1 VSPDAARRRAG
12 RVSRPAAV
20 PAERAHAVISG
31 GGTAGHVLPALA
43 VAEALVDRG
52 HPLADL
58 HYVGAQRGIE
68 TRLVP
73 PTGLPHTFLDVVGV
87 QRRLDRSNLA
97 FGPKLGRAIRDA
109 TVLLRTRR
117 PRVVV
122 SVGGYASLPAVLAAR
137 RLRIPIV
144 VVSYDRR
151 PGRASQLAARF
162 AVASAVAFPG
172 SGLPRARLTG
182 APLRRA
188 VLEVDPARDRP
199 AAREALDLP
208 PERFVVLAA
217 GGSLGSAVLNDAVRG
232 FVALSEER
240 GDLAVRHVVGK
251 RFLTDEDA
259 TAAAGPARDGI
270 LYTVVGY
277 EERMPL
283 AYAAADLVVARAG
296 ASTVAELAAIG
307 VPSILVPWPGAAAD
321 HQTDNAR
328 SLAAVGA
335 AVLLPES
342 QLTPGRLASEIEQLR
357 ADPSTLPAMAAAAR
371 AAGEIHHS
379 GRLPLLI
386 EEVAAGSGVR

>member
-1 VSPDAARRRAG
+1 
-12 RVSRPAAV
+12 
-20 PAERAHAVISG
+20 
-31 GGTAGHVLPALA
+31 VLPALA

-73 PTGLPHTFLDVVGV
+73 PTGLPHTFFDVVGL
-87 QRRLDRSNLA
+87 QRRLDRTNLG
-97 FGPKLGRAIRDA
+97 FGPKLRRATRDA
-109 TVLLRTRR
+109 AVLLRDRR

-137 RLRIPIV
+137 RLGVPIV

-162 AVASAVAFPG
+162 AAASAVAFPG
-172 SGLPRARLTG
+172 SRLPRARLTG

-188 VLEVDPARDRP
+188 VLDVDPARDRA
-199 AAREALDLP
+199 AARDALGLP
-208 PERFVVLAA
+208 DDRFVVLVA
-217 GGSLGSAVLNDAVRG
+217 GGSLGSAVLNEAVRG
-232 FVALSEER
+232 LVDQAQDR
-240 GDLAVRHVVGK
+240 ADLAVRHVVGE
-251 RFLTDEDA
+251 RFLEREGASAIGGT
-259 TAAAGPARDGI
+259 GRGGI
-270 LYTVVGY
+270 LYAVVGY
-277 EERMPL
+277 EERMPQ
-283 AYAAADLVVARAG
+283 AYAAADLVIARAG

-328 SLAAVGA
+328 SLAEVGA
-335 AVLLPES
+335 AVLLPEAE
-342 QLTPGRLASEIEQLR
+342 LTAARLAEEIDRLE
-357 ADPSTLPAMAAAAR
+357 ADPAALAAMAAAAR

-379 GRLPLLI
+379 GRLALLI
-386 EEVAAGSGVR
+386 EEVAGA

>member
-1 VSPDAARRRAG
+1 
-12 RVSRPAAV
+12 VSRPAAA
-20 PAERAHAVISG
+20 PGQRAYALITG

-87 QRRLDRSNLA
+87 QRRLDRSNLG
-97 FGPKLGRAIRDA
+97 FGPKLRRAIRDA
-109 TVLLRTRR
+109 TTLLRARR

-162 AVASAVAFPG
+162 AAAAAVTFPG

-188 VLEVDPARDRP
+188 VLEVDPARDRA
-199 AAREALDLP
+199 AAREALALP
-208 PERFVVLAA
+208 PDRFVVLAA

-232 FVALSEER
+232 FVALSAER
-240 GDLAVRHVVGK
+240 RDLAVRHVVGE
-251 RFLTDEDA
+251 RFLTDDA

-277 EERMPL
+277 EERMPQ
-283 AYAAADLVVARAG
+283 AYAAADVVVARAG

-307 VPSILVPWPGAAAD
+307 VPSILVPWSGAAAD

-342 QLTPGRLASEIEQLR
+342 QLTPGRLVRVIDQLR
-357 ADPSTLPAMAAAAR
+357 ADPATLPAMAAAAR

-379 GRLPLLI
+379 GQLALLI
-386 EEVAAGSGVR
+386 EEVAGA

>member
-1 VSPDAARRRAG
+1 M
-12 RVSRPAAV
+12 SRPAAA
-20 PAERAHAVISG
+20 PGQRAYALITG

-87 QRRLDRSNLA
+87 QRRLDRSNLG
-97 FGPKLGRAIRDA
+97 FGPKLRRAIRDA
-109 TVLLRTRR
+109 TALLRTRR

-162 AVASAVAFPG
+162 AAASAVAFPG

-188 VLEVDPARDRP
+188 VLEVDPARDRA
-199 AAREALDLP
+199 AAREALALP
-208 PERFVVLAA
+208 PDRFVVLAA

-232 FVALSEER
+232 FVALSAER
-240 GDLAVRHVVGK
+240 RDLAVRHVVGE
-251 RFLTDEDA
+251 RFLTDDA

-277 EERMPL
+277 EERMPQ
-283 AYAAADLVVARAG
+283 AYAAADVVVARAG

-342 QLTPGRLASEIEQLR
+342 QLTPDRLAREIDQLR

-379 GRLPLLI
+379 GRLALLI
-386 EEVAAGSGVR
+386 EEVAER

>member
-1 VSPDAARRRAG
+1 VRAEQPVSQAAAPTA
-12 RVSRPAAV
+12 PAY
-20 PAERAHAVISG
+20 AVICG

-52 HPLADL
+52 HALADL

-73 PTGLPHTFLDVVGV
+73 PTGLPFTFLDVVGV
-87 QRRLDRSNLA
+87 QRRLDRSNLE
-97 FGPKLGRAIRDA
+97 FGPKLRRAVRDA
-109 TVLLRTRR
+109 TVLLKTRR

-137 RLRIPIV
+137 RLHIPIV

-162 AVASAVAFPG
+162 AAASAVSFPG

-188 VLEVDPARDRP
+188 VLEVDPARDRA

-208 PERFVVLAA
+208 ADRFVVLVA

-232 FVALSEER
+232 FVALSGQR
-240 GDLAVRHVVGK
+240 DDLAVHHVVGA
-251 RFLTDEDA
+251 RFLSAEDA
-259 TAAAGPARDGI
+259 SAAAGPARDGI

-277 EERMPL
+277 EERMEQ
-283 AYAAADLVVARAG
+283 AYAAADLVIARAG

-307 VPSILVPWPGAAAD
+307 LPSILVPWPGAAAD
-321 HQTDNAR
+321 HQTGNAR

-342 QLTPGRLASEIEQLR
+342 ELTPARLAREIDQLR
-357 ADPSTLPAMAAAAR
+357 ADPTTLPRMAAAAH
-371 AAGEIHHS
+371 AAGELHHS
-379 GRLPLLI
+379 GQLALLI
-386 EEVAAGSGVR
+386 EEVAARAPGSGGR

>member
-1 VSPDAARRRAG
+1 M
-12 RVSRPAAV
+12 SRPEAA
-20 PAERAHAVISG
+20 PPQRAYALISG

-43 VAEALVDRG
+43 VAEALADRG
-52 HPLADL
+52 HPLAEL

-87 QRRLDRSNLA
+87 QRRLDRSNLD
-97 FGPKLGRAIRDA
+97 FGPKLRRAIREA

-122 SVGGYASLPAVLAAR
+122 SVGGYASLPSVLAAR

-162 AVASAVAFPG
+162 AVASAVSFPG

-188 VLEVDPARDRP
+188 VLEVDPARDRA
-199 AAREALDLP
+199 AAREALALP
-208 PERFVVLAA
+208 PDRFVVLAA

-232 FVALSEER
+232 FVALSAER
-240 GDLAVRHVVGK
+240 RDLAVRHVVGE
-251 RFLTDEDA
+251 RFLTDDA

-277 EERMPL
+277 EERMPQ

-342 QLTPGRLASEIEQLR
+342 QLTPARLAREIEQLR
-357 ADPSTLPAMAAAAR
+357 TDPSTLPAMAAAAR

-379 GRLPLLI
+379 GRLALLI
-386 EEVAAGSGVR
+386 EEVAGR

>member
-1 VSPDAARRRAG
+1 M
-12 RVSRPAAV
+12 SRPAAA
-20 PAERAHAVISG
+20 PTARAYALISG

-87 QRRLDRSNLA
+87 QRRLDRSNLGFA
-97 FGPKLGRAIRDA
+97 PKLRRAIRDA
-109 TVLLRTRR
+109 TALLLTRR

-144 VVSYDRR
+144 VVSYDHR

-162 AVASAVAFPG
+162 AAASAVSFPG

-188 VLEVDPARDRP
+188 VLEVDPARDRA
-199 AAREALDLP
+199 AAREALALP
-208 PERFVVLAA
+208 PDRFVILAA

-240 GDLAVRHVVGK
+240 RDLAVRHVVGE
-251 RFLTDEDA
+251 RFLTDDDP

-277 EERMPL
+277 EERMPQ

-307 VPSILVPWPGAAAD
+307 VPSILVPWPGAAGD

-328 SLAAVGA
+328 TLAAVGA
-335 AVLLPES
+335 AVLLRES
-342 QLTPGRLASEIEQLR
+342 QLTPVRLAREIEQLR
-357 ADPSTLPAMAAAAR
+357 ADPSALPAMAAAAR
-371 AAGEIHHS
+371 AAGEIHRS
-379 GRLPLLI
+379 GRLALLI
-386 EEVAAGSGVR
+386 EEVAGSGRR

>member
-1 VSPDAARRRAG
+1 M
-12 RVSRPAAV
+12 SRPAAAPGHRAYARHQ
-20 PAERAHAVISG
+20 PAAAPPATCCPPSRWPRPSSTAATRWPTCTTSARG
-31 GGTAGHVLPALA
+31 GGSRRGWSRRPACPTRSSTWSASSAGWTAATSASGPSCAA
-43 VAEALVDRG
+43 PSA
-52 HPLADL
+52 
-58 HYVGAQRGIE
+58 
-68 TRLVP
+68 TRP
-73 PTGLPHTFLDVVGV
+73 CC
-87 QRRLDRSNLA
+87 S
-97 FGPKLGRAIRDA
+97 GRAG
-109 TVLLRTRR
+109 

-162 AVASAVAFPG
+162 AAASAVAFPG

-188 VLEVDPARDRP
+188 VLDVDPARDRA
-199 AAREALDLP
+199 AAREALGLP
-208 PERFVVLAA
+208 PDRFVVLVV
-217 GGSLGSAVLNDAVRG
+217 GGSLGSAVLNDVVRG
-232 FVALSEER
+232 FVALSDRAPRPGRAPRRR
-240 GDLAVRHVVGK
+240 GAVP
-251 RFLTDEDA
+251 DDDDA

-277 EERMPL
+277 EERMPQ

-328 SLAAVGA
+328 SLGRRRRRGA
-335 AVLLPES
+335 APRVAAHAGPAGARDRAAAS
-342 QLTPGRLASEIEQLR
+342 RPVDAAGHGRRGPGRGR
-357 ADPSTLPAMAAAAR
+357 DPPQRPAGPPDRRGGRVSAA
-371 AAGEIHHS
+371 EWPS
-379 GRLPLLI
+379 GR
-386 EEVAAGSGVR
+386 ERSR

>member
-1 VSPDAARRRAG
+1 M
-12 RVSRPAAV
+12 SRPAAA
-20 PAERAHAVISG
+20 PGRRAYALITG

-87 QRRLDRSNLA
+87 QRRLDRSNLG
-97 FGPKLGRAIRDA
+97 FGPKLRRAIRDA
-109 TVLLRTRR
+109 TTLLRTRR

-162 AVASAVAFPG
+162 AAASAVAFPG

-182 APLRRA
+182 APLRRS
-188 VLEVDPARDRP
+188 VLDVDPARDRA
-199 AAREALDLP
+199 AAREALALP
-208 PERFVVLAA
+208 PDRFVVLAA

-232 FVALSEER
+232 FVALSAER
-240 GDLAVRHVVGK
+240 RDLAVRHVVGE
-251 RFLTDEDA
+251 RFLTDDA

-277 EERMPL
+277 EERMPQ
-283 AYAAADLVVARAG
+283 AYAAADVVVARAG

-328 SLAAVGA
+328 TLAAVGA
-335 AVLLPES
+335 SVLLPES
-342 QLTPGRLASEIEQLR
+342 QLTPDRLAREIEVLR

-379 GRLPLLI
+379 GRLALLV
-386 EEVAAGSGVR
+386 EEVAGA

>member
-1 VSPDAARRRAG
+1 
-12 RVSRPAAV
+12 VSRSAAA
-20 PAERAHAVISG
+20 PGQRAYALITG

-52 HPLADL
+52 HPVPDL

-73 PTGLPHTFLDVVGV
+73 STGLPHTFLDVVGV
-87 QRRLDRSNLA
+87 QRRLDRSNLG
-97 FGPKLGRAIRDA
+97 FGPKLRRAIRDA
-109 TVLLRTRR
+109 TALLRTRR

-162 AVASAVAFPG
+162 AAASAVAFLG

-188 VLEVDPARDRP
+188 VLEVDPVRDRA
-199 AAREALDLP
+199 AAREALALP
-208 PERFVVLAA
+208 PDRFVVLAA

-232 FVALSEER
+232 FVALSAGR
-240 GDLAVRHVVGK
+240 RDLAVRHVVGE
-251 RFLTDEDA
+251 RFLTDDA

-277 EERMPL
+277 EERMPQ
-283 AYAAADLVVARAG
+283 AYAAADVVVARAG

-342 QLTPGRLASEIEQLR
+342 QLTPGRLAREIDQLR

-379 GRLPLLI
+379 GRLALLI
-386 EEVAAGSGVR
+386 EEVAGA

>member
-1 VSPDAARRRAG
+1 MSRAG
-12 RVSRPAAV
+12 GPAAGW
-20 PAERAHAVISG
+20 AGDRAFAIVAG

-73 PTGLPHTFLDVVGV
+73 PTGLPHTFFDVVGL
-87 QRRLDRSNLA
+87 QRRLDRTNLG
-97 FGPKLGRAIRDA
+97 FGPKLRRATRDA
-109 TVLLRTRR
+109 AVLLRERR

-137 RLRIPIV
+137 RLGIPIV

-162 AVASAVAFPG
+162 AAASAVAFPG
-172 SGLPRARLTG
+172 SRLPRARLTG

-188 VLEVDPARDRP
+188 VLEVDPARDRA
-199 AAREALDLP
+199 AARDALAVPQD
-208 PERFVVLAA
+208 RFVVLVA

-232 FVALSEER
+232 VVDRAR
-240 GDLAVRHVVGK
+240 DRTDLAVRHVVGE
-251 RFLTDEDA
+251 RFLDAEDA
-259 TAAAGPARDGI
+259 SANGGTGRDGI
-270 LYTVVGY
+270 LYAVVGY
-277 EERMPL
+277 EERMPQ

-328 SLAAVGA
+328 SLAEVGA
-335 AVLLPES
+335 AVLLPEAE
-342 QLTPGRLASEIEQLR
+342 LTAARLAEEIDRLE
-357 ADPSTLPAMAAAAR
+357 ADPGALVAMAAAAR
-371 AAGEIHHS
+371 TAGEIHHS
-379 GRLPLLI
+379 GRLALLI
-386 EEVAAGSGVR
+386 EEVADA

>member
-1 VSPDAARRRAG
+1 VSRAAEPAAG
-12 RVSRPAAV
+12 RADD
-20 PAERAHAVISG
+20 RAFAFVAG

-73 PTGLPHTFLDVVGV
+73 PTGLPHTFFDVVGL
-87 QRRLDRSNLA
+87 QRRLDRTNLG
-97 FGPKLGRAIRDA
+97 FGPKLRRATRDA
-109 TVLLRTRR
+109 AVLLRDRR

-137 RLRIPIV
+137 RLGVPIV

-162 AVASAVAFPG
+162 AAASAVAFPG
-172 SGLPRARLTG
+172 SRLPRARLTG

-188 VLEVDPARDRP
+188 VLDVDPARDRA
-199 AAREALDLP
+199 AARDALGLP
-208 PERFVVLAA
+208 DDRFVVLVA
-217 GGSLGSAVLNDAVRG
+217 GGSLGSAVLNEAVRG
-232 FVALSEER
+232 LVDQAQDR
-240 GDLAVRHVVGK
+240 ADLAVRHVVGE
-251 RFLTDEDA
+251 RFLEREGASAIGGT
-259 TAAAGPARDGI
+259 GRGGI
-270 LYTVVGY
+270 LYAVVGY
-277 EERMPL
+277 EERMPQ
-283 AYAAADLVVARAG
+283 AYAAADLVIARAG

-328 SLAAVGA
+328 SLAEVGA
-335 AVLLPES
+335 AVLLPEAE
-342 QLTPGRLASEIEQLR
+342 LTAARLAEEIDRLE
-357 ADPSTLPAMAAAAR
+357 ADPAALAAMAAAAR

-379 GRLPLLI
+379 GRLALLI
-386 EEVAAGSGVR
+386 EEVAGA

>member
-1 VSPDAARRRAG
+1 VA
-12 RVSRPAAV
+12 RPAAV

-43 VAEALVDRG
+43 VAEALIDRG
-52 HPLADL
+52 HPLTDL

-87 QRRLDRSNLA
+87 QRRLDRSNLG
-97 FGPKLGRAIRDA
+97 FGPKLRRAVRDA
-109 TVLLRTRR
+109 TVLLRTLR

-151 PGRASQLAARF
+151 PGRASQLAARL
-162 AVASAVAFPG
+162 AAASAVAFPG

-182 APLRRA
+182 APLRRV
-188 VLEVDPARDRP
+188 VLDVDPTRDRA
-199 AAREALDLP
+199 AARAAFDLP
-208 PERFVVLAA
+208 PDRFVVLVA

-232 FVALSEER
+232 LVASSAER
-240 GDLAVRHVVGK
+240 SDLAVHHVVGE

-259 TAAAGPARDGI
+259 TAAAGPARHGI

-277 EERMPL
+277 EERMPM

-342 QLTPGRLASEIEQLR
+342 QLTPDRLAREIEQLR